1 MGLLDAVEALIKAG
15 VPESTAVKIA
25 SGELP
30 MDTASRMAR
39 ASEQGY
45 GPVLYH
51 GSTHDI
57 TQFDGLRGGSQNNFG
72 AGSYFTDSPSDASYN
87 YAGTGGADFQAK
99 ARRIAKER
107 ASYTDELIADVL
119 PQAIEDLKGS
129 NQGVVYPVRVKQGGL
144 LTVTESLP
152 DQVWDDIGEI
162 MGKYGIAGDIM
173 PGEADVQFVDRILNE
188 NAHRMT
194 PEEIR
199 VLGKYAPQNYSGVID
214 TTTPDKFKAMGAG
227 THTVVFPGNENQ
239 IRSVNAA
246 FDPDYTGPNILG
258 LQGSTQKPSL
268 LTAAANSATG
278 GASLAVD
285 QVPKGSNED
294 QLYQG
299 LTDKMV
305 DYLTAEMGGSEK
317 DRQRAELISLGMDF
331 LPVVGAAKGVSETFD
346 AYKNDDTLG
355 MALGAGGTLLGMIPF
370 GRAAFK
376 GVLGMVEDAP
386 TVTRDTPL
394 LQRVGDPDSVNQMK
408 LEVEPGADLLPSQPI
423 SAADL
428 EGRGFV
434 SGMADTS
441 RGDLSRVVAVN
452 DQPIDMVRFG
462 GQDYMRQPSNVEQG
476 ILWASDAGQVTGL
489 TNAAR
494 AAAELPGATRGP
506 LYIPYQMGP
515 QSTDFATMT
524 ADIMVPI
531 AKQNL
536 SKAKKKALD
545 KRIRSGAGNKT
556 ADMKPLPD
564 WPGIDS
570 PKVDDYLANAGGDR
584 KAVTKAIDEFRD
596 DAGINLSQ
604 ARAAIVDAEQ
614 MAPRVGN
621 LRQAGVLDLAR
632 GPQPGRHPS
641 YNTDLMGQYLG
652 QFGEGA
658 NLLEDLTPLVR
669 STREPFVPLMLERG
683 HDLSGAKLPA
693 PVGKAMQP
701 GLIGMFDT
709 ETIDQLIKKGL
720 ITP

>member
-1 MGLLDAVEALIKAG
+1 MGLLDAVQALIKAG
-15 VPESTAVKIA
+15 FPDSTAVKIA

-39 ASEQGY
+39 ASEQGFN
-45 GPVLYH
+45 PDDVFYH
-51 GSTHDI
+51 G
-57 TQFDGLRGGSQNNFG
+57 TQANFTEFVPSEFG
-72 AGSYFTDSPSDASYN
+72 NVGPGVYVSRDPAVASSYANPKRS
-87 YAGTGGADFQAK
+87 
-99 ARRIAKER
+99 
-107 ASYTDELIADVL
+107 
-119 PQAIEDLKGS
+119 
-129 NQGVVYPVRVKQGGL
+129 GL
-144 LTVTESLP
+144 LEGA
-152 DQVWDDIGEI
+152 QVMPLLTRGETI
-162 MGKYGIAGDIM
+162 IDKEYFR
-173 PGEADVQFVDRILNE
+173 QFPNTRLSEMANLNE
-188 NAHRMT
+188 TLRAKGITNIQEAPNAPDRAVFD
-194 PEEIR
+194 PR
-199 VLGKYAPQNYSGVID
+199 DLRSYYS
-214 TTTPDKFKAMGAG
+214 
-227 THTVVFPGNENQ
+227 
-239 IRSVNAA
+239 AA

-285 QVPKGSNED
+285 QIPKGSNED

-305 DYLTAEMGGSEK
+305 DYLTAEMGGSEEDK
-317 DRQRAELISLGMDF
+317 QRAELISLGMDF

-441 RGDLSRVVAVN
+441 RGDLSRVVAIN

-545 KRIRSGAGNKT
+545 NRIRSGAGNKT

-669 STREPFVPLMLERG
+669 TTREPFVPLMLERG

>member
-1 MGLLDAVEALIKAG
+1 MSLIDLLRLLR
-15 VPESTAVKIA
+15 PEEVAERIA
-25 SGELP
+25 SGKLDMRPEAVAERREALFP
-30 MDTASRMAR
+30 ETFYSGSTSPDILENPPTNMAPQYLWASESPGLAASYAGRRLNRRPDEAPTIYPLAVNTEGFDRLLGDYRNYNALENPVFLQGGTEPLTMQGIGYDTDGLIGFSYEMGSPGLLMQDIIDPGPYSKLMNLGVPSASGGR
-39 ASEQGY
+39 ASQREIDEFLQE
-45 GPVLYH
+45 L
-51 GSTHDI
+51 
-57 TQFDGLRGGSQNNFG
+57 
-72 AGSYFTDSPSDASYN
+72 
-87 YAGTGGADFQAK
+87 
-99 ARRIAKER
+99 ER
-107 ASYTDELIADVL
+107 NPPLNMAVPDTTR
-119 PQAIEDLKGS
+119 
-129 NQGVVYPVRVKQGGL
+129 VRA
-144 LTVTESLP
+144 
-152 DQVWDDIGEI
+152 
-162 MGKYGIAGDIM
+162 KYG
-173 PGEADVQFVDRILNE
+173 
-188 NAHRMT
+188 
-194 PEEIR
+194 
-199 VLGKYAPQNYSGVID
+199 
-214 TTTPDKFKAMGAG
+214 
-227 THTVVFPGNENQ
+227 
-239 IRSVNAA
+239 AA

-285 QVPKGSNED
+285 QIPKGSNED

-305 DYLTAEMGGSEK
+305 DYLTAEMGGSEEDK
-317 DRQRAELISLGMDF
+317 QRAELISLGMDF

-386 TVTRDTPL
+386 RVTRDTPL

-408 LEVEPGADLLPSQPI
+408 LEVEPGADLLPTQPI

-536 SKAKKKALD
+536 SKTKKKALD

-570 PKVDDYLANAGGDR
+570 PKVDEYLANAGGDR

-621 LRQAGVLDLAR
+621 LRQAGILDLAR
-632 GPQPGRHPS
+632 EPQPGRHPS

-669 STREPFVPLMLERG
+669 TTREPFVPLMLERG
-683 HDLSGAKLPA
+683 HELSGAKLPP